1 MIYLLMKIFIVL
13 IYFKINSWIFLFY
26 ILIPLNTYRRILIM
40 KKLLGLLFA
49 STLILGACGGHKD
62 SSESDSSNK
71 SSDSVSV
78 DKSDDSE
85 KTDSKFK
92 MIN

>member
-1 MIYLLMKIFIVL
+1 
-13 IYFKINSWIFLFY
+13 
-26 ILIPLNTYRRILIM
+26 M

-78 DKSDDSE
+78 DKSNDSE
-85 KTDSKFK
+85 KLTQNSK

>member
-1 MIYLLMKIFIVL
+1 
-13 IYFKINSWIFLFY
+13 
-26 ILIPLNTYRRILIM
+26 M